1 MESTAV
7 LCRRYG
13 CSSHIDLETGRTSG
27 LEAESISAI
36 FSDVASRFGAWPM
49 PSHHDRYTDP
59 CTNYRYGSKNT
70 REPKDVLAM
79 FQMPKAGW
87 AAFKAQSEPNK
98 RPLLTLDKGGNPNAS
113 SATKS
118 GATLGT
124 NVQAGTQP
132 TVPLPHGLGIITVP
146 QGAQRLDVRFN
157 CVTNKLPSGQLTDSL
172 VVNVDVI
179 YNPGCGPNGTKIP
192 TQVSVKSEA

>member
-1 MESTAV
+1 MVELAFVS
-7 LCRRYG
+7 L
-13 CSSHIDLETGRTSG
+13 
-27 LEAESISAI
+27 
-36 FSDVASRFGAWPM
+36 
-49 PSHHDRYTDP
+49 
-59 CTNYRYGSKNT
+59 TNYRYGPKNT

-79 FQMPKAGW
+79 LQVPKAGW
-87 AAFKAQSEPNK
+87 AVLKAQSEPNK
-98 RPLLTLDKGGNPNAS
+98 RPLYILDKGSSPNTS
-113 SATKS
+113 SAARA

-124 NVQAGTQP
+124 NAQAGTQP

-179 YNPGCGPNGTKIP
+179 YNPGCGPNGSKIATELP
-192 TQVSVKSEA
+192 VKSEA